1 MLVPLARQAY
11 NLPMKTFLYIVA
23 AVTFV
28 GPIAAWAY
36 LVGLAGA
43 FSTNSSNRGVR
54 LEDYWDTEFL
64 TLAALPWLICIVS
77 LIFAS
82 RMQ

>member
-11 NLPMKTFLYIVA
+11 ILPMKMFLYIVTA
-23 AVTFV
+23 LTFI

-43 FSTNSSNRGVR
+43 FSNSPSNRGIR

-64 TLAALPWLICIVS
+64 TLAALPWLIGIIS